1 MTDMLVN
8 YGSMSAAAEALTQAS
23 SAMSSDLED
32 MDAELR
38 PTQSDWSGEAQAQ
51 YTAAKAQWNQS
62 LQDMNALLAQLGAH
76 VTSSSENYN
85 ATDVRGR
92 ANFGG

>member
-8 YGSMSAAAEALTQAS
+8 YGSMSAAAEALARAS
-23 SAMSSDLED
+23 AAMSSDLED

-51 YTAAKAQWNQS
+51 YTAAKAEWSQS
-62 LQDMNALLAQLGAH
+62 LADMNTLLTQLGAH
-76 VTSSSENYN
+76 VTSSSENYS
-85 ATDVRGR
+85 ATDIREMR
-92 ANFGG
+92 SFGG